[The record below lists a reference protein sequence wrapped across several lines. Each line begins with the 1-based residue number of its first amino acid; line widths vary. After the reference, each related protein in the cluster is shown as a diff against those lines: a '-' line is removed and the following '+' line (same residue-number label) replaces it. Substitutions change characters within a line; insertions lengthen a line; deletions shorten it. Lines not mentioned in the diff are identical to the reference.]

1 MQTATHDAVVTI
13 NEIGTTIGKISD
25 LSAEVAAAVEHQ
37 GVATQDVARNVD
49 EASDATSEVAS
60 NVANMTRGA
69 SETGS
74 ASLQVLGSAQALARE
89 GGKLKREVDKFLAKV
104 RAA

>member
-1 MQTATHDAVVTI
+1 
-13 NEIGTTIGKISD
+13 
-25 LSAEVAAAVEHQ
+25 
-37 GVATQDVARNVD
+37 
-49 EASDATSEVAS
+49 
-60 NVANMTRGA
+60 MTRGA

-74 ASLQVLGSAQALARE
+74 ASLRVLASAQALAKE

>member
-1 MQTATHDAVVTI
+1 MQTASHDAVVTI
-13 NEIGTTIGKISD
+13 NEIGATFSKISD
-25 LSAEVAAAVEHQ
+25 LSGEITAAVEHQ
-37 GVATQDVARNVD
+37 GAATQDVARNVD
-49 EASDATSEVAS
+49 EASDATSEVGS
-60 NVANMTRGA
+60 NVTNMTRGA

-74 ASLQVLGSAQALARE
+74 ASLRVLGSAQALARE